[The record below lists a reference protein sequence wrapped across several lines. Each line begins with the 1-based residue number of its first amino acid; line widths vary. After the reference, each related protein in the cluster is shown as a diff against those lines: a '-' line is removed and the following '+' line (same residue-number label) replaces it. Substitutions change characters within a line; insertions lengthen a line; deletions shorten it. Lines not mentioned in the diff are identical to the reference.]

1 MKMVTALVAVAVF
14 VFAIILM
21 CRQSGV
27 VKEYDFGAGAYY
39 YADIPGFEK
48 IINDDIFVSSVP
60 LWVHIVLFL
69 IWGWLMFRLW
79 GWIDKK
85 DDFMEFKG
93 KTVLIT
99 GGGSGI
105 GEAMAYQYA
114 MKGTNVILT
123 GRRMETLEK
132 VQEKCLEYGVR
143 AWCKTVDMEKSES
156 IDELVKW
163 IEAEGHV
170 IDFLL
175 LNAGISQRSLTLET
189 DISVD
194 RRLMEVNYFGGIYL
208 VKSLK
213 DMFIE
218 RGVHIAVVS
227 SVSGVFGFPVRSA
240 YCASKHAIHG
250 FYETIALEYP
260 QIKTTILIPGRI
272 HTDVS
277 KNALDGNG
285 KATGVMDPGQA
296 NGYDVNKCAKVAIKA
311 IARGKHRKVI
321 GGFDTIMVPFYK
333 YIPCLFRLI
342 ARNVSAR

>member
-1 MKMVTALVAVAVF
+1 MLNF
-14 VFAIILM
+14 
-21 CRQSGV
+21 
-27 VKEYDFGAGAYY
+27 
-39 YADIPGFEK
+39 
-48 IINDDIFVSSVP
+48 
-60 LWVHIVLFL
+60 
-69 IWGWLMFRLW
+69 
-79 GWIDKK
+79 K
-85 DDFMEFKG
+85 D

-99 GGGSGI
+99 GGGTGI

-114 MKGTNVILT
+114 MKGANVILT
-123 GRRMETLEK
+123 GRRLEVLEK
-132 VQEKCLEYGVR
+132 VAKKCTELGVK
-143 AWCKTVDMEKSES
+143 ALCHTVDMEKPET
-156 IDELVKW
+156 IDELAAWVKK
-163 IEAEGHV
+163 EGHL
-170 IDFLL
+170 IDFLF
-175 LNAGISQRSLTLET
+175 LNAGISQRALTLET

-208 VKSLK
+208 VKAFRE
-213 DMFIE
+213 MFME

-260 QIKTTILIPGRI
+260 QIKTTIIIPGRI
-272 HTDVS
+272 HTEVS

-296 NGYDVNKCAKVAIKA
+296 NGMDVNKCARVAIRA
-311 IARGKHRKVI
+311 IARGKHQKVI

-333 YIPCLFRLI
+333 FIPPLFRLI

>member
-1 MKMVTALVAVAVF
+1 MLT
-14 VFAIILM
+14 
-21 CRQSGV
+21 
-27 VKEYDFGAGAYY
+27 
-39 YADIPGFEK
+39 
-48 IINDDIFVSSVP
+48 
-60 LWVHIVLFL
+60 
-69 IWGWLMFRLW
+69 
-79 GWIDKK
+79 
-85 DDFMEFKG
+85 FKG

-114 MKGTNVILT
+114 QKGTNVILT
-123 GRRMETLEK
+123 GRRIETLEK
-132 VQEKCLEYGVR
+132 VQQKCREFGVQ
-143 AWCKTVDMEKSES
+143 AWCKTVDVEQTAS
-156 IDELVKW
+156 IDELVAW
-163 IEAEGHV
+163 IRTEGHL

-175 LNAGISQRSLTLET
+175 LNAGISQRALTLET
-189 DISVD
+189 DIQVD

-213 DMFIE
+213 DMFLE

-277 KNALDGNG
+277 KNALDGQG
-285 KATGVMDPGQA
+285 KATGIMDPGQA
-296 NGYDVNKCAKVAIKA
+296 NGYDVNRCAKVAIRA
-311 IARGKHRKVI
+311 IARGKHQKVI

>member
-1 MKMVTALVAVAVF
+1 MLKF
-14 VFAIILM
+14 
-21 CRQSGV
+21 
-27 VKEYDFGAGAYY
+27 KE
-39 YADIPGFEK
+39 
-48 IINDDIFVSSVP
+48 
-60 LWVHIVLFL
+60 
-69 IWGWLMFRLW
+69 
-79 GWIDKK
+79 
-85 DDFMEFKG
+85 

-114 MKGTNVILT
+114 LKGANVILT
-123 GRRMETLEK
+123 GRRLDPLERVK
-132 VQEKCLEYGVR
+132 RKCEELGVK
-143 AWCKTVDMEKSES
+143 AWVKTVDVEQAES
-156 IDELVKW
+156 IDALVEW
-163 IEAEGHV
+163 IRAEGHL

-175 LNAGISQRSLTLET
+175 LNAGISQRALTLET

-208 VKSLK
+208 VKALK

-260 QIKTTILIPGRI
+260 QIKTTIIIPGRI
-272 HTDVS
+272 HTEVS
-277 KNALDGNG
+277 KNALDGSG

-296 NGYDVNKCAKVAIKA
+296 NGYDVNKCARVAIKA
-311 IARGKHRKVI
+311 IARGKHQKVI

-333 YIPCLFRLI
+333 YVPWLFRLI
-342 ARNVSAR
+342 ASNVSAR

>member
-1 MKMVTALVAVAVF
+1 MLKFKDKTA
-14 VFAIILM
+14 
-21 CRQSGV
+21 
-27 VKEYDFGAGAYY
+27 
-39 YADIPGFEK
+39 
-48 IINDDIFVSSVP
+48 
-60 LWVHIVLFL
+60 
-69 IWGWLMFRLW
+69 
-79 GWIDKK
+79 
-85 DDFMEFKG
+85 
-93 KTVLIT
+93 LIT

-114 MKGTNVILT
+114 KKGTNVILT
-123 GRRMETLEK
+123 GRRIETLENVRK
-132 VQEKCLEYGVR
+132 RCMELGVK
-143 AWCKTVDMEKSES
+143 AWCKTVDMEKTET
-156 IDELVKW
+156 IDELVAW
-163 IEAEGHV
+163 IKQEGFS
-170 IDFLL
+170 IDFML
-175 LNAGISQRSLTLET
+175 LNAGISQRALTLDT

-213 DMFIE
+213 DMIIKH
-218 RGVHIAVVS
+218 GVHIAVVS

-285 KATGVMDPGQA
+285 KATGIMDPGQA

-311 IARGKHRKVI
+311 IAKCKHKKVI

-333 YIPCLFRLI
+333 YIPCLFRLL

>member
-1 MKMVTALVAVAVF
+1 MLNF
-14 VFAIILM
+14 
-21 CRQSGV
+21 
-27 VKEYDFGAGAYY
+27 
-39 YADIPGFEK
+39 
-48 IINDDIFVSSVP
+48 N
-60 LWVHIVLFL
+60 
-69 IWGWLMFRLW
+69 
-79 GWIDKK
+79 
-85 DDFMEFKG
+85 G

-114 MKGTNVILT
+114 MKGCNVILT
-123 GRRMETLEK
+123 GRRIATLEV
-132 VQEKCLEYGVR
+132 VQKKCLGLGVQ
-143 AWCKTVDMEKSES
+143 AWCKTVDIESSES
-156 IDELVKW
+156 IDELVAWVKS
-163 IEAEGHV
+163 EGHL

-175 LNAGISQRSLTLET
+175 LNAGISQRALTLET

-213 DMFIE
+213 EMFME

-260 QIKTTILIPGRI
+260 QIKTTIIIPGRI

-285 KATGVMDPGQA
+285 KATGLMDPGQA

-311 IARGKHRKVI
+311 IARGRHQKVI

>member
-1 MKMVTALVAVAVF
+1 ML
-14 VFAIILM
+14 
-21 CRQSGV
+21 
-27 VKEYDFGAGAYY
+27 
-39 YADIPGFEK
+39 
-48 IINDDIFVSSVP
+48 
-60 LWVHIVLFL
+60 
-69 IWGWLMFRLW
+69 
-79 GWIDKK
+79 
-85 DDFMEFKG
+85 EFKG
-93 KTVLIT
+93 RTALIT
-99 GGGSGI
+99 GGGTGI

-114 MKGTNVILT
+114 KRGCNVILT
-123 GRRMETLEK
+123 GRRIEVLEK
-132 VQEKCLEYGVR
+132 VQKKCEELGVK
-143 AWCKTVDMEKSES
+143 AWCKTVDVENPAS
-156 IDELVKW
+156 IDDLVAW
-163 IEAEGHV
+163 VRSEGHLL
-170 IDFLL
+170 DFLL
-175 LNAGISQRSLTLET
+175 LNAGISQRALTLET

-213 DMFIE
+213 DMFLE

-260 QIKTTILIPGRI
+260 QIKTTIIIPGRI

-296 NGYDVNKCAKVAIKA
+296 NGYDVNKCAKVAIRA
-311 IARGKHRKVI
+311 IARGKHQKVI

-333 YIPCLFRLI
+333 YVPWLFRLI

>member
-1 MKMVTALVAVAVF
+1 MK
-14 VFAIILM
+14 
-21 CRQSGV
+21 
-27 VKEYDFGAGAYY
+27 D
-39 YADIPGFEK
+39 
-48 IINDDIFVSSVP
+48 
-60 LWVHIVLFL
+60 
-69 IWGWLMFRLW
+69 
-79 GWIDKK
+79 
-85 DDFMEFKG
+85 FKG
-93 KTVLIT
+93 KKVLVT

-105 GEAMAYQYA
+105 GEALAYQYA
-114 MKGTNVILT
+114 KKGADVNLT
-123 GRRMETLEK
+123 GRNTASLET
-132 VQEKCLEYGVR
+132 VRNKCMKYGVK
-143 AWCKTVDMEKSES
+143 AYCHAVDMEKQET
-156 IDELVKW
+156 IDALVNW
-163 IEAEGHV
+163 IYTEGHE

-189 DISVD
+189 DMSVD

-213 DMFIE
+213 DMFLK

-285 KATGVMDPGQA
+285 KPTGIMDPGQA
-296 NGYDVNKCAKVAIKA
+296 NGYDVNKCAKIAIKA
-311 IARGKHRKVI
+311 IARGKHEKVI
-321 GGFDTIMVPFYK
+321 GGFDTIMVPFYR
-333 YIPCLFRLI
+333 YITWLFRLI

>member
-1 MKMVTALVAVAVF
+1 MLDFKNKTA
-14 VFAIILM
+14 
-21 CRQSGV
+21 
-27 VKEYDFGAGAYY
+27 
-39 YADIPGFEK
+39 
-48 IINDDIFVSSVP
+48 
-60 LWVHIVLFL
+60 
-69 IWGWLMFRLW
+69 
-79 GWIDKK
+79 
-85 DDFMEFKG
+85 
-93 KTVLIT
+93 LIT
-99 GGGSGI
+99 GGGTGI
-105 GEAMAYQYA
+105 GEALAYEYA
-114 MKGTNVILT
+114 KKGANVILT
-123 GRRMETLEK
+123 GRRIEPLQE
-132 VQEKCLEYGVR
+132 VQKKCMQLGVE
-143 AWCKTVDMEKSES
+143 AWCKTVDMEKSET
-156 IDELVKW
+156 IDELVAW
-163 IEAEGHV
+163 IHDECHQ

-175 LNAGISQRSLTLET
+175 LNAGISQRALTLDT

-213 DMFIE
+213 EMFLKN
-218 RGVHIAVVS
+218 GVHIAVVS

-277 KNALDGNG
+277 KNALDGKGN
-285 KATGVMDPGQA
+285 ATGIMDPGQA

-311 IARGKHRKVI
+311 IAKGKHQKVI

-333 YIPCLFRLI
+333 YIPWLFRLI

>member
-1 MKMVTALVAVAVF
+1 
-14 VFAIILM
+14 
-21 CRQSGV
+21 
-27 VKEYDFGAGAYY
+27 
-39 YADIPGFEK
+39 
-48 IINDDIFVSSVP
+48 
-60 LWVHIVLFL
+60 
-69 IWGWLMFRLW
+69 
-79 GWIDKK
+79 
-85 DDFMEFKG
+85 MEFKN
-93 KTVLIT
+93 KTALIT
-99 GGGSGI
+99 GGGTGI

-114 MKGTNVILT
+114 MRGTNVILT
-123 GRRMETLEK
+123 GRRLEVLEK
-132 VQEKCLEYGVR
+132 VAAKCKELGVN
-143 AWCKTVDMEKSES
+143 AWCKTVDVEKPES
-156 IDELVKW
+156 IDELVAW
-163 IEAEGHV
+163 VRSEGHL

-175 LNAGISQRSLTLET
+175 LNAGISQRALTLET

-213 DMFIE
+213 DMFLE

-260 QIKTTILIPGRI
+260 QIRTTIIIPGRI

-285 KATGVMDPGQA
+285 KATGIMDPGQA
-296 NGYDVNKCAKVAIKA
+296 NGYDVNKCAKIAMRA
-311 IARGKHRKVI
+311 IARGKHQKVI

-333 YIPCLFRLI
+333 FIPPLFRLI

>member
-1 MKMVTALVAVAVF
+1 M
-14 VFAIILM
+14 
-21 CRQSGV
+21 
-27 VKEYDFGAGAYY
+27 DF
-39 YADIPGFEK
+39 K
-48 IINDDIFVSSVP
+48 N
-60 LWVHIVLFL
+60 
-69 IWGWLMFRLW
+69 
-79 GWIDKK
+79 
-85 DDFMEFKG
+85 

-114 MKGTNVILT
+114 RKGTNVILT
-123 GRRMETLEK
+123 GRRIETLEK
-132 VQEKCLEYGVR
+132 VQQNCIGLGVKS
-143 AWCKTVDMEKSES
+143 WCKTVDVEKPES
-156 IDELVKW
+156 IDELVAWVKS
-163 IEAEGHV
+163 EGHQ

-175 LNAGISQRSLTLET
+175 LNAGISQRALTLET

-208 VKSLK
+208 VKALK

-218 RGVHIAVVS
+218 RGVHIALVS

-260 QIKTTILIPGRI
+260 QIKTTIIIPGRI
-272 HTDVS
+272 HTEVS

-285 KATGVMDPGQA
+285 KATGIMDPGQA
-296 NGYDVNKCAKVAIKA
+296 NGYDVNKCAKVAIRA
-311 IARGKHRKVI
+311 IARGKHQKVI

-333 YIPCLFRLI
+333 YVPWLFRLI

>member
-1 MKMVTALVAVAVF
+1 M
-14 VFAIILM
+14 
-21 CRQSGV
+21 
-27 VKEYDFGAGAYY
+27 
-39 YADIPGFEK
+39 EK
-48 IINDDIFVSSVP
+48 GLN
-60 LWVHIVLFL
+60 LNLKNML
-69 IWGWLMFRLW
+69 
-79 GWIDKK
+79 
-85 DDFMEFKG
+85 EFKG

-105 GEAMAYQYA
+105 GEAMACQYA

-132 VQEKCLEYGVR
+132 VQQKCLALGVQ
-143 AWCKTVDMEKSES
+143 AWCRTVDMEKPES
-156 IDELVKW
+156 IDALVEW
-163 IEAEGHV
+163 INAEGHK

-175 LNAGISQRSLTLET
+175 LNAGISQRALTLDT

-208 VKSLK
+208 VKALK
-213 DMFIE
+213 DMFLE

-260 QIKTTILIPGRI
+260 QIRTTILIPGRI

-277 KNALDGNG
+277 RNALDGNG
-285 KATGVMDPGQA
+285 KATGIMDPGQA
-296 NGYDVNKCAKVAIKA
+296 NGYDVDKCARKAIKA
-311 IARGKHRKVI
+311 IARGRHQKVI

>member
-1 MKMVTALVAVAVF
+1 
-14 VFAIILM
+14 
-21 CRQSGV
+21 
-27 VKEYDFGAGAYY
+27 
-39 YADIPGFEK
+39 
-48 IINDDIFVSSVP
+48 
-60 LWVHIVLFL
+60 
-69 IWGWLMFRLW
+69 
-79 GWIDKK
+79 
-85 DDFMEFKG
+85 MEFKN
-93 KTVLIT
+93 KTALIT
-99 GGGSGI
+99 GGGTGI

-123 GRRMETLEK
+123 GRRQEVLEK
-132 VQEKCLEYGVR
+132 VQKKCIELGVN
-143 AWCKTVDMEKSES
+143 AWCKTVDVEKPES
-156 IDELVKW
+156 IDELVAW
-163 IEAEGHV
+163 VRSEGHQ

-175 LNAGISQRSLTLET
+175 LNAGISQRALTLET

-260 QIKTTILIPGRI
+260 QIKTTIIIPGRI

-285 KATGVMDPGQA
+285 KATGIMDPGQA
-296 NGYDVNKCAKVAIKA
+296 NGYDVNKCARKAIRA
-311 IARGKHRKVI
+311 IARGKHQKVI

>member
-1 MKMVTALVAVAVF
+1 ML
-14 VFAIILM
+14 
-21 CRQSGV
+21 
-27 VKEYDFGAGAYY
+27 
-39 YADIPGFEK
+39 
-48 IINDDIFVSSVP
+48 
-60 LWVHIVLFL
+60 
-69 IWGWLMFRLW
+69 
-79 GWIDKK
+79 
-85 DDFMEFKG
+85 EFKN

-123 GRRMETLEK
+123 GRRIETLEK
-132 VQEKCLEYGVR
+132 VQKKCQELGVN
-143 AWCKTVDMEKSES
+143 AWCRTVDVEKPES
-156 IDELVKW
+156 IDELAAW
-163 IEAEGHV
+163 IRKEGHL
-170 IDFLL
+170 IDFLF
-175 LNAGISQRSLTLET
+175 LNAGISQRALTLET

-208 VKSLK
+208 VKVLK
-213 DMFIE
+213 DMFLE
-218 RGVHIAVVS
+218 RGVHIGVVS

-260 QIKTTILIPGRI
+260 QIKTTIIIPGRI

-296 NGYDVNKCAKVAIKA
+296 NGYDVNKCAKVAIRA
-311 IARGKHRKVI
+311 IARCRHQKVI

-333 YIPCLFRLI
+333 YVPWLFRLI

>member
-1 MKMVTALVAVAVF
+1 MLK
-14 VFAIILM
+14 
-21 CRQSGV
+21 
-27 VKEYDFGAGAYY
+27 
-39 YADIPGFEK
+39 FE
-48 IINDDIFVSSVP
+48 N
-60 LWVHIVLFL
+60 
-69 IWGWLMFRLW
+69 
-79 GWIDKK
+79 
-85 DDFMEFKG
+85 

-114 MKGTNVILT
+114 MKGCNVILT
-123 GRRMETLEK
+123 GRRLDRLES
-132 VQEKCLEYGVR
+132 VQKRCIELGVK
-143 AWCKTVDMEKSES
+143 AWCQTVDVEKAES
-156 IDELVKW
+156 INELVAW
-163 IEAEGHV
+163 IHKEGHL

-175 LNAGISQRSLTLET
+175 LNAGISQRALTLET

-208 VKSLK
+208 VKALK

-260 QIKTTILIPGRI
+260 QIKTTIIIPGRI
-272 HTDVS
+272 HTEVS

-285 KATGVMDPGQA
+285 KATGIMDPGQA

-311 IARGKHRKVI
+311 IARGKHQKVI

-333 YIPCLFRLI
+333 YVPWLFRLI

>member
-1 MKMVTALVAVAVF
+1 
-14 VFAIILM
+14 
-21 CRQSGV
+21 
-27 VKEYDFGAGAYY
+27 
-39 YADIPGFEK
+39 
-48 IINDDIFVSSVP
+48 
-60 LWVHIVLFL
+60 
-69 IWGWLMFRLW
+69 
-79 GWIDKK
+79 
-85 DDFMEFKG
+85 MEFKN
-93 KTVLIT
+93 KTALIT
-99 GGGSGI
+99 GGGTGI

-123 GRRMETLEK
+123 GRRLEVLEK
-132 VQEKCLEYGVR
+132 VQKKCIELGVN
-143 AWCKTVDMEKSES
+143 AWCKTVDVEKPES
-156 IDELVKW
+156 IDELVAW
-163 IEAEGHV
+163 VHSEGHQ

-175 LNAGISQRSLTLET
+175 LNAGISQRALTLET

-260 QIKTTILIPGRI
+260 QIKTTIIIPGRI

-285 KATGVMDPGQA
+285 KATGIMDPGQA
-296 NGYDVNKCAKVAIKA
+296 NGYDVNKCARKAIHA
-311 IARGKHRKVI
+311 IARGKHQKVI

>member
-1 MKMVTALVAVAVF
+1 
-14 VFAIILM
+14 
-21 CRQSGV
+21 
-27 VKEYDFGAGAYY
+27 
-39 YADIPGFEK
+39 
-48 IINDDIFVSSVP
+48 
-60 LWVHIVLFL
+60 
-69 IWGWLMFRLW
+69 
-79 GWIDKK
+79 
-85 DDFMEFKG
+85 MEFKG
-93 KTVLIT
+93 KTALIT
-99 GGGSGI
+99 GGGTGI

-114 MKGTNVILT
+114 LKGTDVILT
-123 GRRMETLEK
+123 GRRIDALEK
-132 VQEKCLEYGVR
+132 VQKKCIELGVK
-143 AWCKTVDMEKSES
+143 AWCYTVDMEKPET
-156 IDELVKW
+156 IDELVAW
-163 IEAEGHV
+163 IKAEGHL
-170 IDFLL
+170 IDFML
-175 LNAGISQRSLTLET
+175 LNAGISQRALTLET

-208 VKSLK
+208 VKALK
-213 DMFIE
+213 NMLIE

-260 QIKTTILIPGRI
+260 QIKTTIIIPGRI

-296 NGYDVNKCAKVAIKA
+296 NGYDVNKCAKVAIRA
-311 IARGKHRKVI
+311 IARGKHQKVI

-333 YIPCLFRLI
+333 YVPWLFRLI

>member
-1 MKMVTALVAVAVF
+1 M
-14 VFAIILM
+14 
-21 CRQSGV
+21 
-27 VKEYDFGAGAYY
+27 
-39 YADIPGFEK
+39 
-48 IINDDIFVSSVP
+48 
-60 LWVHIVLFL
+60 IV
-69 IWGWLMFRLW
+69 
-79 GWIDKK
+79 
-85 DDFMEFKG
+85 FKG
-93 KTVLIT
+93 RKVLIT
-99 GGGSGI
+99 GGGTGI

-114 MKGTNVILT
+114 MKGADVILT
-123 GRRMETLEK
+123 GRRLEPLEAVQKKCITL
-132 VQEKCLEYGVR
+132 GVK
-143 AWCKTVDMEKSES
+143 AWCKTVDMEKPET
-156 IDELVKW
+156 IDELVSW
-163 IEAEGHV
+163 IHSEGHK

-175 LNAGISQRSLTLET
+175 LNAGISQRALTLET

-208 VKSLK
+208 VKALK
-213 DMFIE
+213 DMFLE

-260 QIKTTILIPGRI
+260 QIKTTIIIPGRI

-285 KATGVMDPGQA
+285 KPTGIMDPGQA

-311 IARGKHRKVI
+311 IARGKHEKVI
-321 GGFDTIMVPFYK
+321 GGFDTIMVPFYR
-333 YIPCLFRLI
+333 YITPLFRLI

>member
-1 MKMVTALVAVAVF
+1 MLKF
-14 VFAIILM
+14 
-21 CRQSGV
+21 Q
-27 VKEYDFGAGAYY
+27 D
-39 YADIPGFEK
+39 
-48 IINDDIFVSSVP
+48 
-60 LWVHIVLFL
+60 
-69 IWGWLMFRLW
+69 
-79 GWIDKK
+79 
-85 DDFMEFKG
+85 

-105 GEAMAYQYA
+105 GEALAYEYA
-114 MKGTNVILT
+114 RRGCHVILT
-123 GRRMETLEK
+123 GRRMETLE
-132 VQEKCLEYGVR
+132 GVAENCR
-143 AWCKTVDMEKSES
+143 QMGGKALCHTVDMEKPET
-156 IDELVKW
+156 IDELVGW
-163 IEAEGHV
+163 IKKEGHL

-189 DISVD
+189 SIEVD

-213 DMFIE
+213 EMFLE
-218 RGVHIAVVS
+218 RGVHIALVS

-277 KNALDGNG
+277 KNALDGEG
-285 KATGVMDPGQA
+285 RATGIMDPGQA
-296 NGYDVNKCAKVAIKA
+296 NGYDVTKCARKAIRA
-311 IARGKHRKVI
+311 IARCKHQKVI
-321 GGFDTIMVPFYK
+321 GGFDTIMVPFYR
-333 YIPCLFRLI
+333 YIPWLFRLI